1 MPRTLSYQS
10 FPKAPPPPPRHP
22 RPDAGASPACPD
34 RRRLL
39 GLMHALHYGRIENL
53 PVVAGRPH
61 LDDAGVRVVR
71 EVKFAASEEAPPASP
86 LPAGYADRPQ
96 VAALLALLDA
106 RPDCTILALEV
117 KHSLPF
123 RALLAEN
130 PAAPS

>member
-1 MPRTLSYQS
+1 MPRSLQYAS
-10 FPKAPPPPPRHP
+10 FPRSSPPPRSP
-22 RPDAGASPACPD
+22 RGDAGTSPACPD

-39 GLMHALHYGRIENL
+39 SLIHRLHYGRIENL
-53 PVVAGRPH
+53 PVVAGRLH
-61 LDDAGVRVVR
+61 LDDPGVRVVH
-71 EVKFAASEEAPPASP
+71 EVKFAASEEAPAPSP
-86 LPAGYADRPQ
+86 VPAGYADRPQ

-117 KHSLPF
+117 KHGSPF